1 MRSKMITINVKKPGE
16 AMDADDDHDNDGDE
30 VPFGESDFCAEEESG
45 GEAVSSECRNSG
57 CVRVKE
63 EYERIVVET
72 IRNIR
77 VFLCFYCDFE
87 DSDKGDMRRHFE
99 ATHHVKGGEPRE

>member
-1 MRSKMITINVKKPGE
+1 MNIIPIKKPDE
-16 AMDADDDHDNDGDE
+16 TMEADDDEGD
-30 VPFGESDFCAEEESG
+30 VPFAESDFGSSESS
-45 GEAVSSECRNSG
+45 EAMPKECRNSE

-63 EYERIVVET
+63 EYEKIVVET

-99 ATHHVKGGEPRE
+99 ATHHVKGESSE

>member
-1 MRSKMITINVKKPGE
+1 MITINVKKPGE
-16 AMDADDDHDNDGDE
+16 AMDADDGHDDDGE
-30 VPFGESDFCAEEESG
+30 VPFEESDFGAEESGG
-45 GEAVSSECRNSG
+45 GEAVSEECRNSG

-87 DSDKGDMRRHFE
+87 DSDKSDMRRHFE
-99 ATHHVKGGEPRE
+99 ATHHVKGGEPGGFI